1 VHTAVAQGFLQGC
14 AVGKIFGYKGWR
26 LAEQNRRRECSGHS
40 ARKEIGRN
48 EENMEAGKWR
58 RASSF

>member
-14 AVGKIFGYKGWR
+14 VVGKIFGNKGWR
-26 LAEQNRRRECSGHS
+26 LAERNRRRGCSGHS

-48 EENMEAGKWR
+48 EEKMGAGEGR
-58 RASSF
+58 RASWF